1 MLIQIK
7 AEASTQSKTFTRL
20 GFLHFSLWFSQD
32 AGLATC

>member
-7 AEASTQSKTFTRL
+7 AEASTQSKTLTRL
-20 GFLHFSLWFSQD
+20 GFLRFSLWFSQG